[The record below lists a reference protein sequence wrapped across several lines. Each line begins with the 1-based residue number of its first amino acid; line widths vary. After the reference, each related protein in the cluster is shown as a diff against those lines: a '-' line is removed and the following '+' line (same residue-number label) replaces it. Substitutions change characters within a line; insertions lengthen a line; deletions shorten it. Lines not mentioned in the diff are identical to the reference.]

1 RVAVTDLGDPA
12 DGISYVECHVG
23 FADSQDVPK
32 ALALA
37 YDRLPDLNGL
47 DITKAV
53 YFLSVAD
60 VKRGDPTDP
69 DSVAATNKMVGWRKM
84 LYVTMNRNQADRTK
98 VFRTPR
104 VRSVVLGEVV
114 EI

>member
-1 RVAVTDLGDPA
+1 M
-12 DGISYVECHVG
+12 G

-37 YDRLPDLNGL
+37 CDRLPDLNGL

>member
-1 RVAVTDLGDPA
+1 MLTHL
-12 DGISYVECHVG
+12 HVRG
-23 FADSQDVPK
+23 RAMS
-32 ALALA
+32 ATLA
-37 YDRLPDLNGL
+37 RG
-47 DITKAV
+47 KQ
-53 YFLSVAD
+53 AD

>member
-1 RVAVTDLGDPA
+1 
-12 DGISYVECHVG
+12 
-23 FADSQDVPK
+23 
-32 ALALA
+32 
-37 YDRLPDLNGL
+37 
-47 DITKAV
+47 
-53 YFLSVAD
+53 
-60 VKRGDPTDP
+60 
-69 DSVAATNKMVGWRKM
+69 M